1 MTPDST
7 RHIPVLLSEVLI
19 ALRAAEGG
27 NFLDCT
33 LGGAGHT
40 EAILNANPKNRVT
53 AADRDVRA
61 LGRARERLKE
71 FGERVSLNHLRFS
84 ELADALAGQ
93 RFDGMLADLGIST
106 DQLFEGRGFSFKDE
120 ALLDMRM
127 DETQDFSAYHLV
139 NEISERELYVIL
151 RQGGVGPEAKQ
162 ISHAIARARPIERT
176 SELAQVIADALK
188 GRHREK
194 HVHPATVTFQ
204 ALRMKVNE
212 EREQIDSL
220 LAAAP
225 KLVSAGGRFA
235 VITFHSIEDKVVT
248 QQMRAWQQGEAF
260 SALMPGGSRA
270 TKLGRMVE
278 KKAVL
283 PDAAELERNPSA
295 RSARLRVF
303 EFA

>member
-61 LGRARERLKE
+61 LERARERLKE

-270 TKLGRMVE
+270 TKLGRMVD

>member
-1 MTPDST
+1 MTTDST
-7 RHIPVLLSEVLI
+7 RHIPVLLNEVLT

-40 EAILNANPKNRVT
+40 QAILNANRENRVT

-61 LGRARERLKE
+61 LERARVRLSE

-84 ELADALAGQ
+84 ELEDALQGQ
-93 RFDGMLADLGIST
+93 RFNGMLADLGIST
-106 DQLFEGRGFSFKDE
+106 DQLFEERGFSFKDQ

-127 DETQDFSAYHLV
+127 DETQEFSAYHLV
-139 NEISERELYVIL
+139 NEISERELYVTL

-162 ISHAIARARPIERT
+162 IAHAITRARPIERT
-176 SELAQVIADALK
+176 TDLAQIIAEVLK

-194 HVHPATVTFQ
+194 SVHPATVTFQ
-204 ALRMKVNE
+204 ALRMKVND
-212 EREQIDSL
+212 ERGQIDSL

-235 VITFHSIEDKVVT
+235 VITFHSIEDKVIT
-248 QQMRAWQQGEAF
+248 QQMRAWQQGQAF
-260 SALMPGGSRA
+260 SSLMPGGPRP

-283 PDAAELERNPSA
+283 PDASELERNPSA